1 MAPALLFLHAS
12 DCHSLPAVSPPR
24 ESMADTEQEKTE
36 APTQRK
42 RDEAAKEGRVPR
54 SQELTAAV
62 MLIAAAVALNAT
74 GPGLAAVMRD
84 IMGSGLSAVGNAAF
98 DGVGAVT
105 LIRML
110 GWKTLG
116 ALAGFLATM
125 AGASIAIGA
134 LQSRGVVSAK
144 PVTPDFNRL
153 NPAQNVKKVIGTQ
166 GLMELAKSIL
176 KLVIVGWAVWHVLAP
191 AWPRIVALGQEP
203 PRAMIE
209 LVRTQGVSILKTA
222 GMAYLLLAAADY
234 GYQLWQHEKGLKMTK
249 EEVKLEHK
257 QQEGDPMVKSR
268 MRALA
273 RQRARQQMMKDVP
286 KADVVL
292 VNPVHIAVA
301 LKYDPGVAAAPY
313 VVALGRRKVAERIKE
328 VAYASGVPVI
338 ENIPLARALIASVKL
353 GQMIPTELYLAVAEV
368 LAFVMR
374 KRTQA
379 VA

>member
-1 MAPALLFLHAS
+1 
-12 DCHSLPAVSPPR
+12 
-24 ESMADTEQEKTE
+24 MADTEQEKTE

-84 IMGSGLSAVGNAAF
+84 IMGSGLSAVGNEAF
-98 DGVGAVT
+98 DGVGAVS

-116 ALAGFLATM
+116 ALAAFLATM

-153 NPAQNVKKVIGTQ
+153 NPAQNVKRVIGVQ
-166 GLMELAKSIL
+166 GLVELAKSIL
-176 KLVIVGWAVWHVLAP
+176 KLVIVGWAVWRVLGP
-191 AWPRIVALGQEP
+191 AWPQIVALGQEP

-209 LVRTQGVSILKTA
+209 LVRSQGVSILKTA

-301 LKYDPGVAAAPY
+301 LKYDPAVAAAPY

-328 VAYASGVPVI
+328 VAYASGVPVV

-374 KRTQA
+374 KRAQA

>member
-1 MAPALLFLHAS
+1 
-12 DCHSLPAVSPPR
+12 
-24 ESMADTEQEKTE
+24 MADTEQEKTE
-36 APTQRK
+36 EPTQRK

-74 GPGLAAVMRD
+74 GPGLATVMRD
-84 IMGSGLSAVGNAAF
+84 IMGSGLSAVGNEAF
-98 DGVGAVT
+98 DGAGAIALV
-105 LIRML
+105 RML

-116 ALAGFLATM
+116 GLAGFLLTM

-144 PVTPDFNRL
+144 PVTPDFNRM
-153 NPAQNVKKVIGTQ
+153 NPAQNVKKVIGVQ
-166 GLMELAKSIL
+166 GVMELVKSIL

-191 AWPRIVALGQEP
+191 AWSQIVALGQEP

-209 LVRTQGVSILKTA
+209 LIRSQGVSILKTA

-234 GYQLWQHEKGLKMTK
+234 GYQLWTHEKGLKMTK

-257 QQEGDPMVKSR
+257 QSEGDPMVKSR

-301 LKYDPGVAAAPY
+301 LKYDPSVAAAPY
-313 VVALGRRKVAERIKE
+313 VIALGRRKVAERIKE
-328 VAYASGVPVI
+328 AAYASGVPVV

-374 KRTQA
+374 KRQPE

>member
-1 MAPALLFLHAS
+1 
-12 DCHSLPAVSPPR
+12 
-24 ESMADTEQEKTE
+24 MADTEQEKTE
-36 APTQRK
+36 APTQHR
-42 RDEAAKEGRVPR
+42 RDEAAKEGRVAR

-74 GPGLAAVMRD
+74 GPGLAAVLRD
-84 IMGSGLSAVGNAAF
+84 IMGSGLSAVGNEAF
-98 DGVGAVT
+98 DGFGAVT

-153 NPAQNVKKVIGTQ
+153 NPAQNVKKVIGVQ
-166 GLMELAKSIL
+166 GLVELAKSLL
-176 KLVIVGWAVWHVLAP
+176 KLVIVGWAVWRVLGP
-191 AWPRIVALGQEP
+191 AWPQIVALGQEP

-209 LVRTQGVSILKTA
+209 LVRSQGVSILKTA

-249 EEVKLEHK
+249 EEVKMEHK

-301 LKYDPGVAAAPY
+301 LKYDPTVAAAPY
-313 VVALGRRKVAERIKE
+313 VIALGRRKVAERIKE
-328 VAYASGVPVI
+328 AAYASGVPVV

-374 KRTQA
+374 KRAQGA
-379 VA
+379 A

>member
-1 MAPALLFLHAS
+1 
-12 DCHSLPAVSPPR
+12 
-24 ESMADTEQEKTE
+24 MADTEQEKTE

-74 GPGLAAVMRD
+74 GPGLAMALRD
-84 IMGSGLSAVGNAAF
+84 IMGSGLSAVGNDVS
-98 DGVGAVT
+98 DGLGAVA

-116 ALAGFLATM
+116 ALAAFLATM

-153 NPAQNVKKVIGTQ
+153 NPARNVKRVIGVQ
-166 GLMELAKSIL
+166 GLVELAKSIL

-191 AWPRIVALGQEP
+191 AWPQIIALGQQP

-209 LVRTQGVSILKTA
+209 LVRSQGVSILKTA

-257 QQEGDPMVKSR
+257 QSEGDPMVKSR

-301 LKYDPGVAAAPY
+301 LKYDPSVAAAPY

-328 VAYASGVPVI
+328 IAYASGVPVV

>member
-1 MAPALLFLHAS
+1 
-12 DCHSLPAVSPPR
+12 
-24 ESMADTEQEKTE
+24 MADTEQEKTE

-84 IMGSGLSAVGNAAF
+84 IMGSGLSAVGNEAF
-98 DGVGAVT
+98 DGVGAVS

-116 ALAGFLATM
+116 ALAAFLATM

-144 PVTPDFNRL
+144 PVTPDFNRM
-153 NPAQNVKKVIGTQ
+153 NPAQNIKKVIGVQ
-166 GLMELAKSIL
+166 GVMELVKSLL

-191 AWPRIVALGQEP
+191 AWPQIIALGQQP

-209 LVRTQGVSILKTA
+209 LVRSQGVSILKTA

-234 GYQLWQHEKGLKMTK
+234 GYQLWQHEQGLKMTK

-257 QQEGDPMVKSR
+257 QSEGDPMVKSR
-268 MRALA
+268 MRALG
-273 RQRARQQMMKDVP
+273 RQRARQQMFKDVP

-301 LKYDPGVAAAPY
+301 LRYDPEKAPAPIVVAA
-313 VVALGRRKVAERIKE
+313 GRRKVAERIKAL
-328 VAYASGVPVI
+328 AYDADVPVV
-338 ENIPLARALIASVKL
+338 ENVPLARALIASVRV
-353 GQMIPTELYLAVAEV
+353 GMMIPAELYLAVAAV
-368 LAFVMR
+368 LAYVMR
-374 KRTQA
+374 QKA
-379 VA
+379 AGKAA

>member
-1 MAPALLFLHAS
+1 
-12 DCHSLPAVSPPR
+12 
-24 ESMADTEQEKTE
+24 MADTEQEKTE

-42 RDEAAKEGRVPR
+42 RDEAAKEGRVAR

-74 GPGLAAVMRD
+74 GPGLAAVLRD
-84 IMGSGLSAVGNAAF
+84 IMGSGLSAVGNEAF
-98 DGVGAVT
+98 DGVGAVS

-116 ALAGFLATM
+116 ALAAFLATM
-125 AGASIAIGA
+125 AGFSIAIGA

-153 NPAQNVKKVIGTQ
+153 NPAQNVKRVIGVQ
-166 GLMELAKSIL
+166 GLVELAKSLL
-176 KLVIVGWAVWHVLAP
+176 KLVIVGWAVWRVLGP

-209 LVRTQGVSILKTA
+209 LVRSQGVSILKTA

-234 GYQLWQHEKGLKMTK
+234 GWQLWQHEQGLRMTK

-301 LKYDPGVAAAPY
+301 LKYDPAVAAAPY

-328 VAYASGVPVI
+328 VAYASGVPVV

-374 KRTQA
+374 KRAQA